1 MQSSTLRALPQA
13 SANRT
18 RAFRLP
24 GMVPLSTGEFLRR
37 RLDEL
42 IGLVQILVAAAMVA
56 ALVTYFP
63 GDPSW
68 NSAMPSQWLHRIH
81 NVMGM
86 VGAFFADLFI
96 QTLGLAAYLLPISIA
111 VWGLRLLRHRQP
123 TALWLRLI
131 YLFSALL
138 FASATLAPLA
148 PFAQWP
154 TTASMGGSIGRQL
167 LRFGADGLA
176 AAPGRIGTWAAW
188 AGATTL
194 AIVLLS
200 ATFGI
205 GWRAWRR
212 AFLIVA
218 RAAGWAG
225 AGFALLRG
233 RDRREPVLPQ
243 SLKADPVKPIVR
255 IMPEPASV
263 PVATG
268 KAGVKAP
275 RTPPTIRKGESDK
288 ARQAELNLPAPP
300 VPTDHILPPLELL
313 RPAPPEARS
322 PELTDDF
329 MRQNAEMLSSVLSD
343 FGVKGEMVNIRPGP
357 VVTLYELEPAPGT
370 KSSRVIGLA
379 DDIARSMSAVAVR
392 VAVVPGRNVMGI
404 ELPNQRREIVYMRGV
419 LESDSYVNTTAK
431 LPLVLGKDIGG
442 KPVIADLARMPHLLV
457 AGTTGSGKSVAI
469 NTMILSLLYRLPPE
483 RCRFIMVDPKML
495 ELSVY
500 EGIPH
505 LLAPVVTEPKKA
517 VVALKWTVREMEDR
531 YRAMSKL
538 GVRNVE
544 GFNQRLKE
552 ARQNGELLSRK
563 VQTGFDADTG
573 KPVFEDQPID
583 LKELPYIVVVVD
595 EFADLM
601 LVAGKDIEGAIQRLA
616 QMARAAGIHLI
627 MATQR
632 PSVDVITGTIKAN
645 FPTRISFQ
653 VTSKIDSRTI
663 LGESGAEQLLG
674 QGDMLYMAA
683 GGRVTRVHGPFV
695 RDQEVEKVV
704 AFLKTQGEPDYIDEV
719 TEDDGL
725 EEMGASGGEESEGG
739 GSGDSLYDQAVALVA
754 REGKASTSF
763 VQRHLRIGYNS
774 AARLIERMEK
784 EGVVSPA
791 NHVGKREVL
800 VGNHAE

>member
-1 MQSSTLRALPQA
+1 MPASTARVLPRSPA
-13 SANRT
+13 TRT
-18 RAFRLP
+18 RSFRLP
-24 GMVPLSTGEFLRR
+24 SLVPDSAEEFLRR
-37 RLDEL
+37 RLYEL
-42 IGLVQILVAAAMVA
+42 AGIAQILVAVAMAVA
-56 ALVTYFP
+56 LATYFP

-68 NSAMPSQWLHRIH
+68 NSAMPSQWLNHTH
-81 NVMGM
+81 NLLGLL
-86 VGAFFADLFI
+86 GAFFADLFI
-96 QTLGLAAYLLPISIA
+96 QTLGLAAYLLPAAVA
-111 VWGLRLLRHRQP
+111 VWGVRLLRHRQR
-123 TALWLRLI
+123 AVLWLRVIL
-131 YLFSALL
+131 LFVALL
-138 FASATLAPLA
+138 FASVALAPLK
-148 PFAQWP
+148 PMETWP
-154 TTASMGGSIGRQL
+154 LAVSLGGSVGQQFLALMAQGLVGFLGR
-167 LRFGADGLA
+167 GAV
-176 AAPGRIGTWAAW
+176 WAAW
-188 AGATTL
+188 AVATLL
-194 AIVLLS
+194 AIALLS
-200 ATFGI
+200 ASLGVRWSD
-205 GWRAWRR
+205 WRA
-212 AFLIVA
+212 AFAALFAAVA
-218 RAAGWAG
+218 WVGRMG
-225 AGFALLRG
+225 AMLRG
-233 RDRREPVLPQ
+233 RGDDGPPPVLPPILRQ
-243 SLKADPVKPIVR
+243 EFPSKSPKISPAAPQPPQKEPRKPPRIVGGKKADQPDP
-255 IMPEPASV
+255 
-263 PVATG
+263 
-268 KAGVKAP
+268 
-275 RTPPTIRKGESDK
+275 
-288 ARQAELNLPAPP
+288 RQAALNLPE
-300 VPTDHILPPLELL
+300 PTDYFLPPLDLL
-313 RPAPPEARS
+313 QPAPPEARS

-329 MRQNAEMLSSVLSD
+329 LRRNAEMLSGVLAD
-343 FGVKGEMVNIRPGP
+343 FGVKGNIVDIRPGP
-357 VVTLYELEPAPGT
+357 VVTLYELEPAAGT

-379 DDIARSMSAVAVR
+379 DDIARSMSALAVR
-392 VAVVPGRNVMGI
+392 VAVVPGRNVIGI
-404 ELPNQRREIVYMRGV
+404 ELPNQRRETVYMRGL
-419 LESDSYVNTTAK
+419 LEKESYQTGPIK
-431 LPLVLGKDIGG
+431 LPLILGKDIGG
-442 KPVIADLARMPHLLV
+442 EPVIADLTRMPHLLV

-505 LLAPVVTEPKKA
+505 LLAPVVTDPKKA

-552 ARQNGELLSRK
+552 AREKGEMLTRK

-573 KPVFEDQPID
+573 KPVFEDQTID

-695 RDQEVEKVV
+695 RDEEVEQVV
-704 AFLKTQGEPDYIDEV
+704 AYLKTQGEPDYVDEV
-719 TEDDGL
+719 TEDDETL
-725 EEMGASGGEESEGG
+725 EDMALAAGEDG
-739 GSGDSLYDQAVALVA
+739 GSGDDLYDQAVALVA

-763 VQRHLRIGYNS
+763 VQRHLQIGYNR
-774 AARLIERMEK
+774 AARLIEKMEK
-784 EGVVSPA
+784 EGVVSSA

-800 VGNHAE
+800 VAHHGD